1 MYIGNR
7 YYSAY
12 YKILIIEILGN
23 CIDISWLFQ
32 GLEEFKKTVVRN
44 TVIKLISIICIF
56 AFVKQAEDLK
66 IYFTIYVLSVV
77 VGNASL
83 WTYIPKYVEK
93 INFKELNIFKHL
105 RPTIMLF
112 IPQIAIQV
120 YTLLDRT
127 MIGIIIIDKTEV
139 RIL

>member
-1 MYIGNR
+1 MYYR
-7 YYSAY
+7 
-12 YKILIIEILGN
+12 ILALEILGN
-23 CIDISWLFQ
+23 CIDISWFFQ

-44 TVIKLISIICIF
+44 TIIKLISIICTF
-56 AFVKQAEDLK
+56 AFVKTAEDLN
-66 IYFTIYVLSVV
+66 IYFTIYVLSII
-77 VGNASL
+77 VGNGSL
-83 WTYIPKYVEK
+83 WTYIPKFVEK
-93 INFKELNIFKHL
+93 IKIKELNVLKHL

-127 MIGIIIIDKTEV
+127 MIGMMVIDKSEV

>member
-1 MYIGNR
+1 M
-7 YYSAY
+7 
-12 YKILIIEILGN
+12 
-23 CIDISWLFQ
+23 
-32 GLEEFKKTVVRN
+32 EEFKKTVVRN

-56 AFVKQAEDLK
+56 SFVKQASDLK
-66 IYFTIYVLSVV
+66 IYFTIYVLSVL

-83 WTYIPKYVEK
+83 WTYIPKYIDK
-93 INFKELNIFKHL
+93 IKPKELNIFKHL

-127 MIGIIIIDKTEV
+127 MIGLIILDKAEV

>member
-1 MYIGNR
+1 LYIGNR

-12 YKILIIEILGN
+12 YKILLLEILGN

-127 MIGIIIIDKTEV
+127 MIGIIIIDKAEV